1 MPSDLPSIAPT
12 DGRPML
18 SATLAPL
25 LRGEGA
31 LPIRE
36 ALARLSRLGYR
47 GVQLAAT
54 DPETRPR
61 DLSPSA
67 RRDLAA
73 ALARCELACS
83 GIDLFIPPEHFTDG
97 AFATR
102 AFEAAR
108 DAIGLA
114 ADLGRATVVLPD
126 LDGAPELRATLAAE
140 ALHRG
145 VRIAIPGRGPG
156 GAAAGGSA
164 AVAGSGVAETAA
176 AGGAPSTERFSEP
189 LSACVDCAASLAA
202 GERPDASVLAL
213 GSALGAVR
221 VVDLTRSGMRG
232 PIGQKGEARL
242 DVAALRV
249 ALDVV
254 GFVSGFGSGFC
265 GLPVVDAR
273 QWLAPADGL
282 ARSIACWIAH
292 AP

>member
-1 MPSDLPSIAPT
+1 
-12 DGRPML
+12 ML

-97 AFATR
+97 AFAAR
-102 AFEAAR
+102 AFDAAR

-114 ADLGRATVVLPD
+114 ADLGRAPVVLPD
-126 LDGAPELRATLAAE
+126 LDEAPGLREALAAE

-145 VRIAIPGRGPG
+145 VRLAVPARSRDGATATGTRGEPARQSMPQ
-156 GAAAGGSA
+156 AASA
-164 AVAGSGVAETAA
+164 SPAARSAE
-176 AGGAPSTERFSEP
+176 RLSEP

-202 GERPDASVLAL
+202 GERPDEAILAL
-213 GSALGAVR
+213 GSTLGAVR

-232 PIGQKGEARL
+232 PIGQRGEARL

-254 GFVSGFGSGFC
+254 GFVSGFVSGFDSGFDSGFR

>member
-1 MPSDLPSIAPT
+1 MPSDLPSITPT

-18 SATLAPL
+18 SATLSPL

-31 LPIRE
+31 HPIRE
-36 ALARLSRLGYR
+36 ALAFLSRLGYR

-83 GIDLFIPPEHFTDG
+83 GVDLFIPAEHFSDD
-97 AFATR
+97 AFASR
-102 AFEAAR
+102 AFDAAR
-108 DAIGLA
+108 ESIGLA
-114 ADLGRATVVLPD
+114 ADLGRAAVVLPA
-126 LDGAPELRATLAAE
+126 LDGAPAVRDALMAE

-145 VRIAIPGRGPG
+145 VRLAIPASGPG
-156 GAAAGGSA
+156 G
-164 AVAGSGVAETAA
+164 
-176 AGGAPSTERFSEP
+176 GGASGAIAATPAAPARAVFAEP
-189 LSACVDCAASLAA
+189 LAACVDCAASLAA
-202 GERPDASVLAL
+202 GERPDAVILSL

-221 VVDLTRSGMRG
+221 VVDLQRSGMRG

-249 ALDVV
+249 ALDVA
-254 GFVSGFGSGFC
+254 GFH

-282 ARSIACWIAH
+282 ARSVACWIAH